1 MNDKEKA
8 DDWFKKWLPKQP
20 DKKKS
25 SFSPKYIL
33 LLGCLGVALMLL
45 SQFLQP
51 ENDDAMPT
59 TNEADSNEDG
69 EEDTAPVFGR
79 KVEENSMA
87 DYEMRYENQLREA
100 LQEIVGVNNVSIVV
114 NLAESEKQVYEKN
127 VKRGRQETNE
137 TDREGGS
144 RQVEDT
150 QEEENVVIT
159 RNGDQDEPLVI
170 SKEKPAVAG
179 VLVVAE
185 GVENVQVKAWVVE
198 AVSRVLDVAPH
209 RVSVM
214 PKKMKEE

>member
-20 DKKKS
+20 DKKKR

-33 LLGCLGVALMLL
+33 LLGCLGVVLMLL

-51 ENDDAMPT
+51 DNDEAMPA

-69 EEDTAPVFGR
+69 GEDTAPVFGR

-144 RQVEDT
+144 RKVEDT

-159 RNGDQDEPLVI
+159 RNGDQEEPLVS

>member
-1 MNDKEKA
+1 M
-8 DDWFKKWLPKQP
+8 
-20 DKKKS
+20 KKKKLTIGLKNGYQNS
-25 SFSPKYIL
+25 QIKKRSFSPKYIL

-51 ENDDAMPT
+51 ENDDAMPA

-69 EEDTAPVFGR
+69 GEDTAPVFGR

-127 VKRGRQETNE
+127 VKRGRQETHE